1 MIEGLSLENVEYY
14 FVDPISSDDQEKI
27 SKTLSAIDGI
37 ESTKI
42 HDGSASIQY
51 YTDILSKEMI
61 RGELNRLGVSLGQ
74 NNKTSN
80 PFKRFVN
87 RLAESNTKTFGSE
100 PLDCCNLNNKQRI
113 KG

>member
-27 SKTLSAIDGI
+27 SKTLSAI

-51 YTDILSKEMI
+51 YPDILSKEMI